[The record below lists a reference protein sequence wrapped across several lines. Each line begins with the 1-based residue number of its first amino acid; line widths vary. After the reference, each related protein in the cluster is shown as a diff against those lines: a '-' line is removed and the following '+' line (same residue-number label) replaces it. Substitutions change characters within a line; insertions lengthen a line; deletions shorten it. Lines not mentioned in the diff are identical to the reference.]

1 MIKLLATLM
10 KVHQTQGHY
19 PEKIGETL
27 KSYIKN
33 LVELQH
39 LCLQTN
45 DTLPPNDTLLIKIDL
60 LFQNND
66 KINFSL
72 EKLTY
77 TSGIIFKLIR
87 KILTNL
93 VEDTYVLIDFQNI
106 FAMFEI
112 LFRKVGRGGNNVI
125 SPLNI
130 LSQSDFSQFSGF
142 LIRNTVKILNSF
154 IQM

>member
-1 MIKLLATLM
+1 M

-27 KSYIKN
+27 KNYIKN

-39 LCLQTN
+39 LCLQTI
-45 DTLPPNDTLLIKIDL
+45 DTLPSNDTILFKIDL
-60 LFQNND
+60 LFKNSD

-72 EKLTY
+72 DKLTY
-77 TSGIIFKLIR
+77 TSGIIFKLIK

-93 VEDTYVLIDFQNI
+93 AEDTYVLIDFQNI
-106 FAMFEI
+106 FGMFEI
-112 LFRKVGRGGNNVI
+112 LFRKVGRGGNNVN
-125 SPLNI
+125 SPINMLTP
-130 LSQSDFSQFSGF
+130 SDFSNFSGF
-142 LIRNTVKILNSF
+142 LIRNTIKILNNF